1 MQHRSTPLARAL
13 GAAALLSTA
22 VAWSAATIR
31 SDTGPRLDIVVS
43 LAFAA
48 LSALGWLLASR
59 SAPLVKPLPATAP
72 AQKTVPGK
80 LGAVRRDWGLIAVA
94 YLTVWAPNVAA
105 CAANEGRESLL
116 GDLFVVLTFIL
127 GAALSLCNLS
137 LLQSYLDPAQR
148 MLREDAAAGSVH
160 AVRVRFGTPV
170 RETYRYP
177 TGKGVGRIGVRSSY
191 YIELVPEGDTNGQG
205 TVRLRTTHAGH
216 SVIVSEK
223 HLTHAAAQLV
233 GHGGWLC
240 WPTRWRDIAGTE
252 KERKVS
258 AAFVSDSGH
267 VVWGVTQEEDYAP
280 YLREGSAPV
289 CATDTALT
297 VTPLP
302 RPSRYFPK
310 VHGWHLGVAAV
321 GALLA
326 LPFLL
331 DVVPYWASLLLGVL
345 SGALGVFAGMT
356 LDGVGVDQEPWSVR
370 ERLHPALQ

>member
-22 VAWSAATIR
+22 VAWGAATIR

-43 LAFAA
+43 LALAA
-48 LSALGWLLASR
+48 LFALGWLLASR
-59 SAPLVKPLPATAP
+59 SAPLVTPLPATAP
-72 AQKTVPGK
+72 ARKTVPGK
-80 LGAVRRDWGLIAVA
+80 LGAVHRDWGLIAAA
-94 YLTVWAPNVAA
+94 YLTVWAPHVAA

-148 MLREDAAAGSVH
+148 MLKEDAAAGSVH

-191 YIELVPEGDTNGQG
+191 YIELVPEGETDGQG
-205 TVRLRTTHAGH
+205 AVRLRTTHVGH

-240 WPTRWRDIAGTE
+240 WPARWRDIAGTE
-252 KERKVS
+252 KERRVS

-280 YLREGSAPV
+280 YLREGTAPV

-331 DVVPYWASLLLGVL
+331 DVVPYWAGLLLGVL